1 MGIKENLIMV
11 DPSKECLKFLA
22 DRILDDGYRG
32 IQISQ
37 HNRYNVD
44 DVIVM
49 LEEFYNLVGMNK
61 MIIRNKDISLRP
73 ENSPDEIVYS
83 NYTNNVVKRM
93 GRGTQDTI
101 RKNHFVDF
109 HRMGFIERFDANSDR
124 TDPYSKKQIK
134 YVSLT
139 EQGENLIKSKND
151 TFKKNLIYTKAI
163 NTLLLGLSND
173 LLDVILASS
182 SNNLSIYEFMFFIS
196 FINKN
201 LNGHCYSKSELI
213 NLMFEFRGM
222 SKFQKNKVIDIVDNY
237 CNPKNF
243 KGNKKNKRDFHN
255 WKNEAQQI
263 FKLMDQTVL
272 FELGLKKNK
281 DLLYIRI
288 GRDAL
293 FDDHAKL
300 TRSKKVKEEYFIN
313 HHILEKKQGFELHHI
328 IPLLSAKNKLEFSA
342 LDVWQNLVYIDAYTH
357 AKISQTNSKNIIL
370 SFVSDDVCFSDNAKI
385 LPDIFCE
392 KSINIEYDTANKAIM
407 KDYNDKTIK
416 SL

>member
-73 ENSPDEIVYS
+73 ENTPDEIVYS

-151 TFKKNLIYTKAI
+151 TI
-163 NTLLLGLSND
+163 
-173 LLDVILASS
+173 
-182 SNNLSIYEFMFFIS
+182 
-196 FINKN
+196 
-201 LNGHCYSKSELI
+201 
-213 NLMFEFRGM
+213 
-222 SKFQKNKVIDIVDNY
+222 
-237 CNPKNF
+237 
-243 KGNKKNKRDFHN
+243 
-255 WKNEAQQI
+255 
-263 FKLMDQTVL
+263 
-272 FELGLKKNK
+272 
-281 DLLYIRI
+281 
-288 GRDAL
+288 
-293 FDDHAKL
+293 
-300 TRSKKVKEEYFIN
+300 
-313 HHILEKKQGFELHHI
+313 
-328 IPLLSAKNKLEFSA
+328 
-342 LDVWQNLVYIDAYTH
+342 
-357 AKISQTNSKNIIL
+357 
-370 SFVSDDVCFSDNAKI
+370 
-385 LPDIFCE
+385 
-392 KSINIEYDTANKAIM
+392 
-407 KDYNDKTIK
+407 
-416 SL
+416 